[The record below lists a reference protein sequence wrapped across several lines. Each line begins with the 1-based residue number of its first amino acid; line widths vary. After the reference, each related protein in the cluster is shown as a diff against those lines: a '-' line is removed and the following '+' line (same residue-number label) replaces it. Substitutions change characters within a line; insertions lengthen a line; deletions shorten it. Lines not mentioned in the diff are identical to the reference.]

1 MSTWQAVAP
10 ILPVSAIP
18 NHILSVGPGVE
29 LARTPEW
36 FAGEQSAIRREVGER
51 KSLLSAAAL
60 ICTFEASGFGDPEA
74 SPTGPKARTRQEVA
88 IGHLHAA
95 MLSLWLA
102 RPTALHMEAAACVD
116 LGAGGSGPVQFSSP
130 WRLQPYLPRNAYL
143 NARLLIEDVDDA
155 HALATV
161 IQTLPYP
168 SALWTAL
175 RCLAVALTEEIWE
188 LRLLTL
194 WVGIEALLGPEDERE
209 IHKTV
214 SKRAARLLN
223 PSNDNAG
230 REAYVL
236 VWESYEWRCAA
247 SHGAR
252 LPVRTE
258 EQGEAVLLHAESILR
273 SILRRILQDACLHPI
288 FTSDQREAY
297 LKTAATGFHP
307 PP

>member
-10 ILPVSAIP
+10 ILPVSVIP

-36 FAGEQSAIRREVGER
+36 FVGEQSAIRREVGER
-51 KSLLSAAAL
+51 QTLLSAAAL
-60 ICTFEASGFGDPEA
+60 ICTFEASGFGAPEA
-74 SPTGPKARTRQEVA
+74 SPPGPKARTRQEVA

-130 WRLQPYLPRNAYL
+130 WRLQPHLPRKAYL
-143 NARLLIEDVDDA
+143 DAHLLIEDVDDA

-175 RCLAVALTEEIWE
+175 RCLAVALDGRD
-188 LRLLTL
+188 LGASSPDALGRDRGAPGSRRRKRDPQDRL
-194 WVGIEALLGPEDERE
+194 E
-209 IHKTV
+209 
-214 SKRAARLLN
+214 RAARLLN

-230 REAYVL
+230 REAYAL

-273 SILRRILQDACLHPI
+273 SILRRILQDAFLHPI
-288 FTSDQREAY
+288 FTSDQRDAY
-297 LKTAATGFHP
+297 LKTTATGFHP